1 MQSLPEDCE
10 ARLDMQVFYVDP
22 HWALSPKRMLRKS
35 KHEQWRR
42 VPVAMRP
49 NGPMKLVCLLSE
61 ASFRCFWKKKKNRQE
76 LGQWKAS
83 YQRKIWCVTRPS
95 VSQLCQGF
103 GPPGQAL
110 TGTVILNYVAWQTF
124 SLSEYQFWPSIYQS
138 QAVSTDCFF
147 PPFRKKLWN
156 CERKLNYSD

>member
-1 MQSLPEDCE
+1 MDQWNWFAC
-10 ARLDMQVFYVDP
+10 F
-22 HWALSPKRMLRKS
+22 LR
-35 KHEQWRR
+35 
-42 VPVAMRP
+42 
-49 NGPMKLVCLLSE
+49 LLSDVFE
-61 ASFRCFWKKKKNRQE
+61 KKKKNRQE

-83 YQRKIWCVTRPS
+83 YQWKIWCVTRPS

-103 GPPGQAL
+103 GPPGQAV
-110 TGTVILNYVAWQTF
+110 TGTMILNYVAWQMF

-156 CERKLNYSD
+156 CMRKLNYSDQRSWDLFHLHRLPMVVNGLDYSVWSIEGSVSPLAKSGY